1 MEMTYAGIASMFVG
15 WLVGRA
21 LKLNDANIVIVML
34 MAGGGACLAG
44 LPYLWLA
51 DIITG
56 QSGSL
61 MWFVVGAAGGVAGI
75 AVYLFTRYLDDIVR
89 IAKENG
95 LL

>member
-1 MEMTYAGIASMFVG
+1 MFVG
-15 WLVGRA
+15 WIAGR
-21 LKLNDANIVIVML
+21 LMKLNDADKVIL
-34 MAGGGACLAG
+34 MTVAGGGACLVG
-44 LPYLWLA
+44 LPYLWIA

-61 MWFVVGAAGGVAGI
+61 MWFVVGAIGGVIGSV
-75 AVYLFTRYLDDIVR
+75 VYAFTRYLDDIVR

>member
-1 MEMTYAGIASMFVG
+1 MEMTYAGIAAMFVG
-15 WLVGRA
+15 WVVGRL
-21 LKLNDANIVIVML
+21 LKLDDTNKVIVMT

-44 LPYLWLA
+44 LPFLWFA

-61 MWFVVGAAGGVAGI
+61 IWFVIGVVGGVAGVV
-75 AVYLFTRYLDDIVR
+75 VYLFTRYLDDIVR

>member
-1 MEMTYAGIASMFVG
+1 MFVG
-15 WLVGRA
+15 WLAGR
-21 LKLNDANIVIVML
+21 LLRLNGADTVIVMT

-44 LPYLWLA
+44 LPYLWIA

-61 MWFVVGAAGGVAGI
+61 MWFVVGAVGGVAGVV
-75 AVYLFTRYLDDIVR
+75 VYLLTRYLDDLVR
-89 IAKENG
+89 MAKENG

>member
-15 WLVGRA
+15 YIVGRA
-21 LKLNDANIVIVML
+21 FKLNDSNIVIVML
-34 MAGGGACLAG
+34 MAGGGACLVG
-44 LPYLWLA
+44 LPYLWIA

-61 MWFVVGAAGGVAGI
+61 MWFVIGAIGGVIGSV
-75 AVYLFTRYLDDIVR
+75 VYLFTRYLDDIVR

>member
-15 WLVGRA
+15 WIVGRA

-44 LPYLWLA
+44 LPYLWFA
-51 DIITG
+51 DIVTG

-61 MWFVVGAAGGVAGI
+61 MWFIIGAVGGVAGI
-75 AVYLFTRYLDDIVR
+75 AVYMFTRYLDDIVR

>member
-21 LKLNDANIVIVML
+21 FKLDDANIVIVML

-44 LPYLWLA
+44 LPYLWFA
-51 DIITG
+51 DIVTG

-61 MWFVVGAAGGVAGI
+61 MWFVIGVVGGVAGC

>member
-15 WLVGRA
+15 YVVGRMF
-21 LKLNDANIVIVML
+21 KLNDSNIVIL
-34 MAGGGACLAG
+34 MTVAGAGACLVG
-44 LPYLWLA
+44 LPYLWIS
-51 DIITG
+51 DNITG

-61 MWFVVGAAGGVAGI
+61 MWFVVGAIGGVIGSVA
-75 AVYLFTRYLDDIVR
+75 YLFTRYLDDIVR

>member
-1 MEMTYAGIASMFVG
+1 MEMTYAGIAAMVVG
-15 WLVGRA
+15 WLAGR
-21 LKLNDANIVIVML
+21 LMKLNDADVVIVMTV
-34 MAGGGACLAG
+34 AGGGACLVG
-44 LPYLWLA
+44 LPYLWLT

-61 MWFVVGAAGGVAGI
+61 MWFVVGAIGGVLGSV
-75 AVYLFTRYLDDIVR
+75 VYAFTRYLDDIVR

>member
-1 MEMTYAGIASMFVG
+1 MTYAGIASMFVG
-15 WLVGRA
+15 WIVGRM
-21 LKLNDANIVIVML
+21 LKLNDADIVIVMT

-44 LPYLWLA
+44 LPYLWWA

-61 MWFVVGAAGGVAGI
+61 MWFVVGLIGGVAGVV
-75 AVYLFTRYLDDIVR
+75 VYLFTRYLDDIVR

>member
-15 WLVGRA
+15 WLVGRTF
-21 LKLNDANIVIVML
+21 KLNDTDIVIVML
-34 MAGGGACLAG
+34 MAGGGACLVG

-51 DIITG
+51 DIVTG

-61 MWFVVGAAGGVAGI
+61 MWFVVGAIGGVAGSV
-75 AVYLFTRYLDDIVR
+75 AYLLTRYLDDIVR

>member
-21 LKLNDANIVIVML
+21 FKLDDANIVIVML

-44 LPYLWLA
+44 LPYLWWA
-51 DIITG
+51 DITVG

-61 MWFVVGAAGGVAGI
+61 MWFVVGAVGGVAGCV
-75 AVYLFTRYLDDIVR
+75 VYLFTRYLDDIVR